1 MRGVKVNLRC
11 GVFFLMW
18 IIQSTT
24 VVDVAGTHQGIP
36 PQVVKL
42 WASAFGGEMKSI
54 AAKYSGSQ
62 LLQKWVIH
70 NQCQCVTNAVLLT
83 CHWSNTASPSKI
95 KQKYKEFERSV
106 RVEEI
111 DGLKLVKRL
120 AENMEEMFRKKAEAM
135 KILRHRGLKRIRFYL
150 KFAYMQRTIF
160 LPASLS
166 TPSPVAFE
174 KRFLSIR
181 TPIYSMRTTPTCR
194 VGFSKALSG
203 KLAWLGLRPR
213 LVKLVNAFCTTNATP
228 LGYSTLFQAIKICV
242 VMLTDPLFLVLPQ
255 YEYFNAVLI
264 NERDEYG
271 NRVELGGEFILQP
284 NDHFN
289 NLSVNLSLSV
299 VQVPT
304 NMYNKGSFF
313 TLMLLPEAVWNFI
326 VIKAKT
332 EALQHSIALLYS
344 AIVNGVY
351 WSEALNRVFVD
362 NFERDPSLIW
372 QYFGSAKG
380 FFRQYPGIKWTPDEH
395 GVIAFD
401 CRNRKWYIQAATSPK
416 DVVILVD
423 VSGSMKGLRLTIAK
437 QTVSSILD
445 TLGDDDFFNIIAY
458 NEELRYVEPCLNGTL
473 VQADVTNK
481 DHFREHLDKL
491 FAKGIG
497 MLDRA
502 LTEAFELLSD
512 VVLWSNQNN
521 LELNTAKTLEMTVD
535 FKRSPPALSALTML
549 DRTIMA
555 VKSHKFLGPTITK
568 ELKWDSNISSIIK
581 KTQQRMYFLRQL
593 RKFYLSQELMFNQTG
608 RGSVCSQAIML
619 VTDGAVDTYDAVFV
633 KYNWPDRKVR
643 IFPYLIG
650 RESAFADNLKWMA
663 CTNKGY
669 FTQISTLADV
679 QENVMEYLHV
689 LSRPK
694 VIDQEHD
701 VVWTEAYIDSTLP
714 QAQKLEDNQGP
725 VLMTTVAMPVFSTK
739 NETMNRG
746 ILLGVVGTDVPVS
759 ELLKTIPKYKLG
771 IHGYAFAITNNGYI
785 LTHPDL
791 RPLYEEGKK
800 RRKPNYSSVDLS
812 EVEWEDK
819 DDELRNAMVNRKT
832 GIFSMEVKKT
842 VDKGKRVLVLHND
855 YYYTDIKGT
864 PFSLGVALSRGH
876 GKYFFRGSVTV
887 EEGLHDLE
895 HPDVALAD
903 EWTYCNTDEHP
914 EHRYLSQIEA
924 IKLYLSGEQP
934 HLKCDKELIQEVLF
948 DAVVTAPIEAYWTSL
963 ALNKSENSDKGVEI
977 AYLGTRTGLSRINLF
992 VVPDQLSNQ
1001 DFLTAEDKEGVFNA
1015 DHFPL
1020 WYKRAAEQV
1029 PGTFVYSLPFNT
1041 GSENKS
1047 VVLASTAIQLLDE
1060 RKSPIAAAV
1069 GIQMKLEFFQ
1079 RKFWTASRQCA
1090 ALDGKCSISCDNH
1103 DINCYLIDNNGFIL
1117 VAEDSSLTGVFFGEA
1132 EGAVMSK
1139 LLSMGSFKRVTLYDY
1154 QAICRIYAESSDG
1167 SSSLLDPYFAF
1178 FAAVKWLLTEL
1189 VIFLVE
1195 FNLYSWW
1202 HSDFTAKAQ
1211 GDSRTML
1218 VPCDTEYPVFI
1229 SERTIKETTGNVGC
1243 DDCNKSFVIQ
1253 QIPSSN
1259 LFMVVV
1265 DNKCTCRDFGPITMD
1280 PIEIM
1285 YILLEKI
1292 SFIAS
1297 STRVLLNLTAH
1308 NESLKC
1314 ERLKLQKHRRRPDT
1328 CHPFHPKENSMECGR
1343 ALGLTPSLT
1352 VTFLA
1357 FLVAL
1362 FPR

>member
-1 MRGVKVNLRC
+1 VTYCFYNI
-11 GVFFLMW
+11 FLY
-18 IIQSTT
+18 STALKT
-24 VVDVAGTHQGIP
+24 D
-36 PQVVKL
+36 
-42 WASAFGGEMKSI
+42 
-54 AAKYSGSQ
+54 
-62 LLQKWVIH
+62 
-70 NQCQCVTNAVLLT
+70 
-83 CHWSNTASPSKI
+83 
-95 KQKYKEFERSV
+95 KYKEFERSV

-135 KILRHRGLKRIRFYL
+135 K
-150 KFAYMQRTIF
+150 
-160 LPASLS
+160 
-166 TPSPVAFE
+166 
-174 KRFLSIR
+174 
-181 TPIYSMRTTPTCR
+181 
-194 VGFSKALSG
+194 VG
-203 KLAWLGLRPR
+203 R
-213 LVKLVNAFCTTNATP
+213 LVEAAEEAHL
-228 LGYSTLFQAIKICV
+228 QHEE
-242 VMLTDPLFLVLPQ
+242 DPNLQ

-264 NERDEYG
+264 NEQDEDG
-271 NRVELGGEFILQP
+271 NSVELGGEFILQP

-304 NMYNKGSFF
+304 NMYNKD
-313 TLMLLPEAVWNFI
+313 
-326 VIKAKT
+326 
-332 EALQHSIALLYS
+332 S

-351 WSEALNRVFVD
+351 WSEALNKVFVD

-481 DHFREHLDKL
+481 DVSVCFLYVCVCVNVWY
-491 FAKGIG
+491 G
-497 MLDRA
+497 MI
-502 LTEAFELLSD
+502 LTCAF
-512 VVLWSNQNN
+512 VCGQ
-521 LELNTAKTLEMTVD
+521 
-535 FKRSPPALSALTML
+535 
-549 DRTIMA
+549 
-555 VKSHKFLGPTITK
+555 
-568 ELKWDSNISSIIK
+568 
-581 KTQQRMYFLRQL
+581 
-593 RKFYLSQELMFNQTG
+593 FNQTG

-619 VTDGAVDTYDAVFV
+619 VTDGAVDTYDAVFA

-663 CTNKGY
+663 CANKGY

-701 VVWTEAYIDSTLP
+701 VVWTEAYIDSTL
-714 QAQKLEDNQGP
+714 EDNQGP

-739 NETMNRG
+739 NETKNKG

-759 ELLKTIPKYKLG
+759 ELLKTIPKYK
-771 IHGYAFAITNNGYI
+771 
-785 LTHPDL
+785 
-791 RPLYEEGKK
+791 YEEGKK

-887 EEGLHDLE
+887 EEGKPPPL
-895 HPDVALAD
+895 PNR
-903 EWTYCNTDEHP
+903 TYCNTDEHP

-992 VVPDQLSNQ
+992 VV

-1029 PGTFVYSLPFNT
+1029 PGTFIYSLPFNT
-1041 GSENKS
+1041 GE
-1047 VVLASTAIQLLDE
+1047 
-1060 RKSPIAAAV
+1060 
-1069 GIQMKLEFFQ
+1069 GKL
-1079 RKFWTASRQCA
+1079 
-1090 ALDGKCSISCDNH
+1090 
-1103 DINCYLIDNNGFIL
+1103 FIL
-1117 VAEDSSLTGVFFGEA
+1117 PIYLTIY
-1132 EGAVMSK
+1132 
-1139 LLSMGSFKRVTLYDY
+1139 LSVI
-1154 QAICRIYAESSDG
+1154 QAQRDG
-1167 SSSLLDPYFAF
+1167 
-1178 FAAVKWLLTEL
+1178 
-1189 VIFLVE
+1189 
-1195 FNLYSWW
+1195 
-1202 HSDFTAKAQ
+1202 
-1211 GDSRTML
+1211 RTML
-1218 VPCDTEYPVFI
+1218 VPCDTEYPAFI
-1229 SERTIKETTGNVGC
+1229 SERTIKETTGNIGC

-1265 DNKCTCRDFGPITMD
+1265 DNKCTCMN
-1280 PIEIM
+1280 
-1285 YILLEKI
+1285 
-1292 SFIAS
+1292 
-1297 STRVLLNLTAH
+1297 VLLNLAAH

-1328 CHPFHPKENSMECGR
+1328 CHPFHPETNPDNDHLKNR
-1343 ALGLTPSLT
+1343 SLLLLELYYYI
-1352 VTFLA
+1352 VI
-1357 FLVAL
+1357 L
-1362 FPR
+1362 FRMDSAI

>member
-1 MRGVKVNLRC
+1 ITPAAEDPARSDRRILR
-11 GVFFLMW
+11 V
-18 IIQSTT
+18 
-24 VVDVAGTHQGIP
+24 P
-36 PQVVKL
+36 VKL

-54 AAKYSGSQ
+54 SAKYSGSQ
-62 LLQKWVIH
+62 LLQK
-70 NQCQCVTNAVLLT
+70 
-83 CHWSNTASPSKI
+83 
-95 KQKYKEFERSV
+95 KYKEFERAV

-111 DGLKLVKRL
+111 DGLRLVKQL
-120 AENMEEMFRKKAEAM
+120 AEDMEEMFHKKAQAM
-135 KILRHRGLKRIRFYL
+135 K
-150 KFAYMQRTIF
+150 
-160 LPASLS
+160 
-166 TPSPVAFE
+166 
-174 KRFLSIR
+174 
-181 TPIYSMRTTPTCR
+181 
-194 VGFSKALSG
+194 
-203 KLAWLGLRPR
+203 R
-213 LVKLVNAFCTTNATP
+213 LVEAAEDAHQQHVE
-228 LGYSTLFQAIKICV
+228 
-242 VMLTDPLFLVLPQ
+242 DPDLQ

-264 NERDEYG
+264 NEVDEVG
-271 NRVELGGEFILQP
+271 NSVELGGEFILQP

-304 NMYNKGSFF
+304 NMYNKD
-313 TLMLLPEAVWNFI
+313 
-326 VIKAKT
+326 
-332 EALQHSIALLYS
+332 S
-344 AIVNGVY
+344 AIVNGVF
-351 WSEALNRVFVD
+351 WSEALNKVFVD

-380 FFRQYPGIKWTPDEH
+380 FFRQYPGIKWKPDEN

-423 VSGSMKGLRLTIAK
+423 VSGSMKGLRLTIAR

-458 NEELRYVEPCLNGTL
+458 NEELHYVEPCLNGTL

-491 FAKGIG
+491 FAQGIG
-497 MLDRA
+497 MLDVA
-502 LTEAFELLSD
+502 LTEAFSLLR
-512 VVLWSNQNN
+512 
-521 LELNTAKTLEMTVD
+521 D
-535 FKRSPPALSALTML
+535 FN
-549 DRTIMA
+549 
-555 VKSHKFLGPTITK
+555 
-568 ELKWDSNISSIIK
+568 E
-581 KTQQRMYFLRQL
+581 
-593 RKFYLSQELMFNQTG
+593 TG
-608 RGSVCSQAIML
+608 RGSDCSQAIML
-619 VTDGAVDTYDAVFV
+619 VTDGAVDTYDAIFA

-650 RESAFADNLKWMA
+650 RESAFAENLKWMA
-663 CTNKGY
+663 CANKGY

-701 VVWTEAYIDSTLP
+701 TVWTEAYIDSTL
-714 QAQKLEDNQGP
+714 DDGQGP

-739 NETMNRG
+739 NETRNHG

-759 ELLKTIPKYKLG
+759 ELLKTIPKHKLG

-791 RPLYEEGKK
+791 RPLVSTPITNMSHVIVTIGDWAK
-800 RRKPNYSSVDLS
+800 VFFDQAL
-812 EVEWEDK
+812 
-819 DDELRNAMVNRKT
+819 M
-832 GIFSMEVKKT
+832 
-842 VDKGKRVLVLHND
+842 LVFA
-855 YYYTDIKGT
+855 G
-864 PFSLGVALSRGH
+864 FSLGVALSKGH
-876 GKYFFRGSVTV
+876 GKFFFRGNVTV

-914 EHRYLSQIEA
+914 EHRYLTQMEA
-924 IKLYLSGEQP
+924 IKLYLNGYEP
-934 HLKCDKELIQEVLF
+934 HLRCDKVLIQEVLF
-948 DAVVTAPIEAYWTSL
+948 DAVVTAPLEAYWTSL
-963 ALNKSENSDKGVEI
+963 VLNKSENSDKGVEI

-992 VVPDQLSNQ
+992 VVPDELTNQ

-1041 GSENKS
+1041 ENRS

-1069 GIQMKLEFFQ
+1069 GIQMKLDFFQ
-1079 RKFWTASRQCA
+1079 RKFWTASKQCA
-1090 ALDGKCSISCDNH
+1090 ALDGKCSISCEDEN
-1103 DINCYLIDNNGFIL
+1103 INCYLIDNNGFIL
-1117 VAEDSSLTGVFFGEA
+1117 VAEDYTLTGKFFGEP

-1139 LLSMGSFKRVTLYDY
+1139 LLQMGSFKRVTLYDY
-1154 QAICRIYAESSDG
+1154 QALCWVYSESSG
-1167 SSSLLDPYFAF
+1167 SGHMLLDPYFAVLS
-1178 FAAVKWLLTEL
+1178 AMKWILTEL

-1202 HSDFTAKAQ
+1202 YSDLTAKAQ
-1211 GDSRTML
+1211 RMGRTMQ
-1218 VPCDTEYPVFI
+1218 VPCDTEFPAFI
-1229 SERTIKETTGNVGC
+1229 SERTIKENTGNVDCDGC
-1243 DDCNKSFVIQ
+1243 IKSFVIQ

-1265 DNKCTCRDFGPITMD
+1265 DNKCDCSMFEPITMN

-1285 YILLEKI
+1285 YILDWHK
-1292 SFIAS
+1292 
-1297 STRVLLNLTAH
+1297 R
-1308 NESLKC
+1308 C
-1314 ERLKLQKHRRRPDT
+1314 ERLKMQKHRRRPDT
-1328 CHPFHPKENSMECGR
+1328 CHPFHPEENAMECGG
-1343 ALGLTPSLT
+1343 AACLVPSAVATLFA
-1352 VTFLA
+1352 VL
-1357 FLVAL
+1357 LVL
-1362 FPR
+1362 LYR

>member
-1 MRGVKVNLRC
+1 MFGKPDRKWAEATKKTKHTYRRFIVLIYDLITWLIEVL
-11 GVFFLMW
+11 
-18 IIQSTT
+18 
-24 VVDVAGTHQGIP
+24 VAATQ
-36 PQVVKL
+36 
-42 WASAFGGEMKSI
+42 FGGVELSGRRYNTVHEGDTRGMSSPLSHRVYHRPLLFVVAKLVDSDFSSSDDNTVT
-54 AAKYSGSQ
+54 AA
-62 LLQKWVIH
+62 
-70 NQCQCVTNAVLLT
+70 VTAVNPLKNGKPA
-83 CHWSNTASPSKI
+83 CNSDDKERR
-95 KQKYKEFERSV
+95 KYKEFERAV

-111 DGLKLVKRL
+111 DGLRLVKRL
-120 AENMEEMFRKKAEAM
+120 AEDMEEMFHKKAQAM
-135 KILRHRGLKRIRFYL
+135 K
-150 KFAYMQRTIF
+150 
-160 LPASLS
+160 
-166 TPSPVAFE
+166 
-174 KRFLSIR
+174 
-181 TPIYSMRTTPTCR
+181 
-194 VGFSKALSG
+194 
-203 KLAWLGLRPR
+203 R
-213 LVKLVNAFCTTNATP
+213 LVEAAEEAHL
-228 LGYSTLFQAIKICV
+228 QHEE
-242 VMLTDPLFLVLPQ
+242 DPNLQ

-264 NERDEYG
+264 NEVDEEG
-271 NRVELGGEFILQP
+271 NSVELGGEFILQP

-304 NMYNKGSFF
+304 NMYNKD
-313 TLMLLPEAVWNFI
+313 
-326 VIKAKT
+326 
-332 EALQHSIALLYS
+332 S

-351 WSEALNRVFVD
+351 WSEALNKVFVD

-380 FFRQYPGIKWTPDEH
+380 FFRQYPGIKWKPDEH

-423 VSGSMKGLRLTIAK
+423 VSGSMKGLRLTIAR

-458 NEELRYVEPCLNGTL
+458 NEELHYVEPCLNGTL

-481 DHFREHLDKL
+481 DLD
-491 FAKGIG
+491 
-497 MLDRA
+497 
-502 LTEAFELLSD
+502 
-512 VVLWSNQNN
+512 
-521 LELNTAKTLEMTVD
+521 
-535 FKRSPPALSALTML
+535 
-549 DRTIMA
+549 
-555 VKSHKFLGPTITK
+555 
-568 ELKWDSNISSIIK
+568 
-581 KTQQRMYFLRQL
+581 
-593 RKFYLSQELMFNQTG
+593 
-608 RGSVCSQAIML
+608 
-619 VTDGAVDTYDAVFV
+619 DG
-633 KYNWPDRKVR
+633 
-643 IFPYLIG
+643 
-650 RESAFADNLKWMA
+650 
-663 CTNKGY
+663 
-669 FTQISTLADV
+669 
-679 QENVMEYLHV
+679 
-689 LSRPK
+689 
-694 VIDQEHD
+694 
-701 VVWTEAYIDSTLP
+701 
-714 QAQKLEDNQGP
+714 QGP

-739 NETMNRG
+739 NETRNRG

-771 IHGYAFAITNNGYI
+771 IHGYTFAITNNGYI

-791 RPLYEEGKK
+791 RPLYGDGKK

-819 DDELRNAMVNRKT
+819 DDTLRNAMVNRKT
-832 GIFSMEVKKT
+832 GTFSMEVKKS

-876 GKYFFRGSVTV
+876 GKYFFRGNVTV

-924 IKLYLSGEQP
+924 IKLYLSGHEP
-934 HLKCDKELIQEVLF
+934 HLQCDKELIQEVLF
-948 DAVVTAPIEAYWTSL
+948 DAVVTAPLEAYWTSL
-963 ALNKSENSDKGVEI
+963 VLNKSENSDKGVEI

-992 VVPDQLSNQ
+992 VVPDELTNQ

-1029 PGTFVYSLPFNT
+1029 PGTFVYSLPFNS

-1079 RKFWTASRQCA
+1079 KKFWTASRQCA
-1090 ALDGKCSISCDNH
+1090 ALDGKCSISCDDEN
-1103 DINCYLIDNNGFIL
+1103 INCYLIDNNGFVL
-1117 VAEDSSLTGVFFGEA
+1117 VAEDYTLTGKFFGEA

-1139 LLSMGSFKRVTLYDY
+1139 LLQMGSFKRVTLYDY
-1154 QAICRIYAESSDG
+1154 QALCWVFSESSDSG
-1167 SSSLLDPYFAF
+1167 HRLLDPYFAF
-1178 FAAVKWLLTEL
+1178 LSAMKWILTEL

-1202 HSDFTAKAQ
+1202 YSDLTAKAQ
-1211 GDSRTML
+1211 RMGRSMQ
-1218 VPCDTEYPVFI
+1218 VPCDTEYPAFV
-1229 SERTIKETTGNVGC
+1229 SERTIKENTGNVDCDGC
-1243 DDCNKSFVIQ
+1243 IKSFVIQ

-1265 DNKCTCRDFGPITMD
+1265 DNKCDCSMFEPITMD

-1285 YILLEKI
+1285 KTPCGGYTL
-1292 SFIAS
+1292 SVIA
-1297 STRVLLNLTAH
+1297 LTSAAH

-1314 ERLKLQKHRRRPDT
+1314 ERLKMQKDRRRPDT
-1328 CHPFHPKENSMECGR
+1328 CHPFHPEENSMECGG
-1343 ALGLTPSLT
+1343 AAGLTPSLAAT
-1352 VTFLA
+1352 LLCVL
-1357 FLVAL
+1357 LAL

>member
-1 MRGVKVNLRC
+1 MQGDLKLIFSRVWSVCPLL
-11 GVFFLMW
+11 VW
-18 IIQSTT
+18 ICLGTSVI
-24 VVDVAGTHQGIP
+24 VVVGSHQGSIP
-36 PQVVKL
+36 LHVVKL
-42 WASAFGGEMKSI
+42 WASAFGGEIKSI
-54 AAKYSGSQ
+54 SAKYSGSQ
-62 LLQKWVIH
+62 LLQK
-70 NQCQCVTNAVLLT
+70 
-83 CHWSNTASPSKI
+83 
-95 KQKYKEFERSV
+95 KYKEFERAV

-111 DGLKLVKRL
+111 DGLRLVKKL
-120 AENMEEMFRKKAEAM
+120 AESMEEMFHKKSEAM
-135 KILRHRGLKRIRFYL
+135 K
-150 KFAYMQRTIF
+150 
-160 LPASLS
+160 
-166 TPSPVAFE
+166 
-174 KRFLSIR
+174 
-181 TPIYSMRTTPTCR
+181 
-194 VGFSKALSG
+194 
-203 KLAWLGLRPR
+203 R
-213 LVKLVNAFCTTNATP
+213 LVEAAEEAHL
-228 LGYSTLFQAIKICV
+228 QHEE
-242 VMLTDPLFLVLPQ
+242 DPDLQ

-264 NERDEYG
+264 NELDEEG
-271 NRVELGGEFILQP
+271 NSVELGGDFLLQP

-304 NMYNKGSFF
+304 NMYNKD
-313 TLMLLPEAVWNFI
+313 
-326 VIKAKT
+326 
-332 EALQHSIALLYS
+332 S

-351 WSEALNRVFVD
+351 WSEALNKVFVD
-362 NFERDPSLIW
+362 NFEKDPSLIW

-380 FFRQYPGIKWTPDEH
+380 FFRQYPGIKWRPDEH

-423 VSGSMKGLRLTIAK
+423 VSGSMKGLRLTIAR

-458 NEELRYVEPCLNGTL
+458 NEELHYVEPCLNGTL

-481 DHFREHLDKL
+481 DHFRMNLDKL

-497 MLDRA
+497 MLDVG
-502 LTEAFELLSD
+502 LTEAFE
-512 VVLWSNQNN
+512 VLN
-521 LELNTAKTLEMTVD
+521 D
-535 FKRSPPALSALTML
+535 
-549 DRTIMA
+549 
-555 VKSHKFLGPTITK
+555 
-568 ELKWDSNISSIIK
+568 
-581 KTQQRMYFLRQL
+581 
-593 RKFYLSQELMFNQTG
+593 FNQTG
-608 RGSVCSQAIML
+608 RGSACSQAIML
-619 VTDGAVDTYDAVFV
+619 VTDGAVDTYDAVFA

-663 CTNKGY
+663 CANKGY

-701 VVWTEAYIDSTLP
+701 TVWTEAYIDSTVSGHRSP
-714 QAQKLEDNQGP
+714 ISHMLEDGQGP
-725 VLMTTVAMPVFSTK
+725 ILMTTVAMPVFSTK
-739 NETMNRG
+739 NETRNQG

-791 RPLYEEGKK
+791 RPMYEESKK

-819 DDELRNAMVNRKT
+819 DDILRNAMVNRKT
-832 GIFSMEVKKT
+832 GTFSMEVKKT

-876 GKYFFRGSVTV
+876 GKYFFRGNVTV

-895 HPDVALAD
+895 HPDVQLAD

-914 EHRYLSQIEA
+914 EHRYLSQIDA
-924 IKLYLSGEQP
+924 IKLYLSGQEP

-948 DAVVTAPIEAYWTSL
+948 DA
-963 ALNKSENSDKGVEI
+963 GVEI

-992 VVPDQLSNQ
+992 VVPDQLTNQ

-1041 GSENKS
+1041 GKENKS
-1047 VVLASTAIQLLDE
+1047 VVLASTVIQLLAE
-1060 RKSPIAAAV
+1060 RESPMAAAV

-1090 ALDGKCSISCDNH
+1090 SLDGKCSISCDDEN
-1103 DINCYLIDNNGFIL
+1103 INCYLIDNNGFIL
-1117 VAEDSSLTGVFFGEA
+1117 VAEDYSLTGMFFGEA
-1132 EGAVMSK
+1132 EGAVMNK
-1139 LLSMGSFKRVTLYDY
+1139 LLLMGSFKRVTLYDY
-1154 QAICRIYAESSDG
+1154 QAICRIFAESSD
-1167 SSSLLDPYFAF
+1167 SACTLLDPYFSI

-1189 VIFLVE
+1189 VIFMVE

-1202 HSDFTAKAQ
+1202 YSDLTAKAQ
-1211 GDSRTML
+1211 RGGRTML
-1218 VPCDTEYPVFI
+1218 VPCDTEYPAFV
-1229 SERTIKETTGNVGC
+1229 SERTIKETTGNIDCDGC
-1243 DDCNKSFVIQ
+1243 IKSFVIQ

-1265 DNKCTCRDFGPITMD
+1265 DNKLC
-1280 PIEIM
+1280 
-1285 YILLEKI
+1285 
-1292 SFIAS
+1292 S
-1297 STRVLLNLTAH
+1297 LTVAAH

-1314 ERLKLQKHRRRPDT
+1314 DRLKFQKDRRRPDS
-1328 CHPFHPKENSMECGR
+1328 CHPFHAEENSMECGA
-1343 ALGLTPSLT
+1343 ALGLYPSLT
-1352 VTFLA
+1352 ATLLCML
-1357 FLVAL
+1357 LVL

>member
-1 MRGVKVNLRC
+1 MQVDRSCVVSSAWCACLLLLY
-11 GVFFLMW
+11 FT
-18 IIQSTT
+18 ISTRVT
-24 VVDVAGTHQGIP
+24 EVGATHQSIP
-36 PQVVKL
+36 PSVVKL

-54 AAKYSGSQ
+54 SAKYSGSQ
-62 LLQKWVIH
+62 LLQK
-70 NQCQCVTNAVLLT
+70 
-83 CHWSNTASPSKI
+83 
-95 KQKYKEFERSV
+95 KYKEFERAV

-111 DGLKLVKRL
+111 DGLRLVKRL
-120 AENMEEMFRKKAEAM
+120 AEDMEEMFHKKAQAM
-135 KILRHRGLKRIRFYL
+135 K
-150 KFAYMQRTIF
+150 
-160 LPASLS
+160 
-166 TPSPVAFE
+166 
-174 KRFLSIR
+174 
-181 TPIYSMRTTPTCR
+181 
-194 VGFSKALSG
+194 
-203 KLAWLGLRPR
+203 R
-213 LVKLVNAFCTTNATP
+213 LVEAAEEAHL
-228 LGYSTLFQAIKICV
+228 QHEE
-242 VMLTDPLFLVLPQ
+242 DPDLQ

-264 NERDEYG
+264 NEVDEEG
-271 NRVELGGEFILQP
+271 NSAELGGEFILQP

-304 NMYNKGSFF
+304 NMYNKD
-313 TLMLLPEAVWNFI
+313 
-326 VIKAKT
+326 
-332 EALQHSIALLYS
+332 S
-344 AIVNGVY
+344 AIVNGVF
-351 WSEALNRVFVD
+351 WSEALNKVFVD

-380 FFRQYPGIKWTPDEH
+380 FFRQYPENGPAYQRKIKSEPFGWQCDLLYG
-395 GVIAFD
+395 GV
-401 CRNRKWYIQAATSPK
+401 
-416 DVVILVD
+416 
-423 VSGSMKGLRLTIAK
+423 
-437 QTVSSILD
+437 
-445 TLGDDDFFNIIAY
+445 
-458 NEELRYVEPCLNGTL
+458 
-473 VQADVTNK
+473 
-481 DHFREHLDKL
+481 
-491 FAKGIG
+491 
-497 MLDRA
+497 
-502 LTEAFELLSD
+502 
-512 VVLWSNQNN
+512 
-521 LELNTAKTLEMTVD
+521 
-535 FKRSPPALSALTML
+535 
-549 DRTIMA
+549 
-555 VKSHKFLGPTITK
+555 
-568 ELKWDSNISSIIK
+568 
-581 KTQQRMYFLRQL
+581 
-593 RKFYLSQELMFNQTG
+593 
-608 RGSVCSQAIML
+608 
-619 VTDGAVDTYDAVFV
+619 
-633 KYNWPDRKVR
+633 VR

-663 CTNKGY
+663 CANKGY

-694 VIDQEHD
+694 VIDREHD
-701 VVWTEAYIDSTLP
+701 TVWTEAYIDNTLP
-714 QAQKLEDNQGP
+714 QAQKMEDGQSP

-739 NETMNRG
+739 NETRNRG

-791 RPLYEEGKK
+791 RPLYGDGKK

-819 DDELRNAMVNRKT
+819 DDTLRNAMVNRKT
-832 GIFSMEVKKT
+832 GIFSMEVKKS

-876 GKYFFRGSVTV
+876 GKFFFRGNVTV

-924 IKLYLSGEQP
+924 IKLYLSGHEP
-934 HLKCDKELIQEVLF
+934 HLQCDKELIQEVLF
-948 DAVVTAPIEAYWTSL
+948 DAVVTAPLEAYWTSL
-963 ALNKSENSDKGVEI
+963 VLNKSENSDKGVEI
-977 AYLGTRTGLSRINLF
+977 AYLGTRTGLSRINMF
-992 VVPDQLSNQ
+992 VVPDQLTNQ

-1090 ALDGKCSISCDNH
+1090 ALDGKCSISCDDEN
-1103 DINCYLIDNNGFIL
+1103 INCYLIDNNGFIL
-1117 VAEDSSLTGVFFGEA
+1117 VAEDYTLTGKFFGEA

-1139 LLSMGSFKRVTLYDY
+1139 LLQMGSFKRVTLYDY
-1154 QAICRIYAESSDG
+1154 QALCWVFSESSG
-1167 SSSLLDPYFAF
+1167 SGHTLLDPYFAF
-1178 FAAVKWLLTEL
+1178 FSAVKWILTEL

-1202 HSDFTAKAQ
+1202 YSDITAKAQ
-1211 GDSRTML
+1211 RLGRTTQ
-1218 VPCDTEYPVFI
+1218 VPCDTEYPAFV
-1229 SERTIKETTGNVGC
+1229 SERTIKENTGNIDCDGC
-1243 DDCNKSFVIQ
+1243 IKSFVIQ

-1265 DNKCTCRDFGPITMD
+1265 DSKCDCSMFEPITMD

-1285 YILLEKI
+1285 Y
-1292 SFIAS
+1292 
-1297 STRVLLNLTAH
+1297 

-1314 ERLKLQKHRRRPDT
+1314 ERLKMQKDRRRPDT
-1328 CHPFHPKENSMECGR
+1328 CHPFHPEENSMECGG
-1343 ALGLTPSLT
+1343 AGSLTPSLAAMLLC
-1352 VTFLA
+1352 FL
-1357 FLVAL
+1357 LAL